1 MMDEHFLLKNE
12 TAKRLYH
19 QYAEHM
25 PIIDYHCHLSAKDI
39 WENRPAENITQ
50 IWLGDDHYKWRLM
63 RQNGEP
69 EAFVSGQGGDKERFM
84 AFART
89 LPYAAGNPVFHWTH
103 LELQRY
109 FGIRETLNEA
119 NAEAIWTE
127 TLRALSDGKHTPQA
141 FIEQSNVYALCTTE
155 DPADTLEYHEKL
167 AKWADFKTKVLPAM
181 GPDAALAIEKA
192 GWRAYLAR
200 LGDETAC
207 RRAARRQSAW
217 REDSRRG
224 QGVRYRRQ
232 RTDCVAA
239 FAFSQCAGGAR
250 RAAQD
255 DSV

>member
-1 MMDEHFLLKNE
+1 MKAFMDEHFLLKNE

-89 LPYAAGNPVFHWTH
+89 LPYAVGNPVFHWTH

-109 FGIRETLNEA
+109 FGIRETLNEV
-119 NAEAIWTE
+119 NAEAIWSE
-127 TLRALSDGKHTPQA
+127 TLNALSDGKHTPQT

-224 QGVRYRRQ
+224 QGV
-232 RTDCVAA
+232 
-239 FAFSQCAGGAR
+239 
-250 RAAQD
+250 
-255 DSV
+255 

>member
-1 MMDEHFLLKNE
+1 MKAFMDEHFLLKNE

-109 FGIRETLNEA
+109 FGIRETLNEV
-119 NAEAIWTE
+119 NAEAIWSE
-127 TLRALSDGKHTPQA
+127 TLNALSDGKHTPQT

-155 DPADTLEYHEKL
+155 DRRIRWNT
-167 AKWADFKTKVLPAM
+167 TKSWRNGQILRRRFCLP
-181 GPDAALAIEKA
+181 
-192 GWRAYLAR
+192 
-200 LGDETAC
+200 
-207 RRAARRQSAW
+207 
-217 REDSRRG
+217 
-224 QGVRYRRQ
+224 
-232 RTDCVAA
+232 
-239 FAFSQCAGGAR
+239 
-250 RAAQD
+250 
-255 DSV
+255 